1 MLPSVKTALV
11 IVGPTASGKTS
22 LSLQAALKHKT
33 AIISADSRQ
42 CYLEMNIGVAKP
54 SPAELSLVPH
64 YFINSHSIHEPVDA
78 VVFEQVA
85 LQAAEEIFSV
95 GNIAVVTG
103 GTGLYVKVF
112 CEGIDDIPPV
122 DPSIKESV
130 AAVFREQGVPG
141 LQQWLTEIDPEFMQ
155 ASTETS
161 NRARLMRALEV
172 KLSSGSS
179 ILAFRAGVK
188 KERPFLIQ
196 KYGVQWPREML
207 NKRINDRV
215 DTMISAGLVQE
226 ATTLYPLR
234 HLKALQT
241 VGYQEIFSYLDGLF
255 SLDEAVEKIK
265 QHTRN
270 YAKRQLTWFRHDPD
284 IHWIMLPEGLQE
296 AAVAIKNFLKPG
308 IN

>member
-1 MLPSVKTALV
+1 MSSNTALV

-22 LSLQAALKHKT
+22 LALQAALKHET

-64 YFINSHSIHEPVDA
+64 YFINTHSIHEPVDA
-78 VVFEQVA
+78 VVFEQLA
-85 LQAAEEIFSV
+85 IQAAEEIFRVS
-95 GNIAVVTG
+95 NFAVVTG

-122 DPSIKESV
+122 DPSVKEKV
-130 AAVFREQGVPG
+130 AAVFRDQGVSG
-141 LQQWLTEIDPEFMQ
+141 LQQWIAEIDPEFMK

-161 NRARLMRALEV
+161 NRVRLMRALEV

-188 KERPFLIQ
+188 KNRPFLIQ

-207 NKRINDRV
+207 YKRINDRV
-215 DTMISAGLVQE
+215 DTMMSAGLVEE
-226 ATTLYPLR
+226 ASALYPLR

-270 YAKRQLTWFRHDPD
+270 YAKRQMTWFSKDSTVQWFHYDE
-284 IHWIMLPEGLQE
+284 L
-296 AAVAIKNFLKPG
+296 LKKLSA
-308 IN
+308 